1 MRYFYSLSLTILLPP
16 DLCGCYIN
24 PIKLKVLR
32 SWYWNRSRKAVVLLE
47 NKSRPEESPA
57 QTWIIKTSIF
67 KVLTAIFSLKN
78 YSECLIY
85 RHAIIFSLSYL
96 IFSLFFSFSFLF
108 FILPGNEKRSWS
120 RNESNWIRSLFLQI
134 LAGKLAREIIFDEQC
149 YIWFWKL
156 PFSNYT
162 KTEEN
167 EYRN

>member
-1 MRYFYSLSLTILLPP
+1 MSEWGYLPYSVFFVMKYFYSLSLTILLPP

-32 SWYWNRSRKAVVLLE
+32 SWYWNCSRKAVVLLE

-85 RHAIIFSLSYL
+85 RHAIIFFSLLPYFLSIFL
-96 IFSLFFSFSFLF
+96 IFFSFLF
-108 FILPGNEKRSWS
+108 FLEMKRD
-120 RNESNWIRSLFLQI
+120 REV
-134 LAGKLAREIIFDEQC
+134 GMKLIGFALSFFKFWRE
-149 YIWFWKL
+149 
-156 PFSNYT
+156 N
-162 KTEEN
+162 
-167 EYRN
+167 